1 MDGKRLPK
9 EEETRF
15 YGTLMTFGLLGLLF
29 FFFFFFFFFFEKR
42 LLGLLLWMKEMKL
55 VL

>member
-15 YGTLMTFGLLGLLF
+15 YGTLMTFGLLGLLC
-29 FFFFFFFFFFEKR
+29 FFFFFFEKR
-42 LLGLLLWMKEMKL
+42 LLGLLLWMTEMKL